1 MTPGKFPKVATRA
14 GDGGEIAFRRGT
26 SDLSLIYD
34 VLLKPGDKSEYW
46 LPPALQPRTILDIGG
61 NIGVASRYL
70 AHHVPSARVIAGTKW
85 IYGELHSD
93 GIAAAADFW
102 TLDYLSRCLYI
113 ETAKSVRK
121 RKYFFDAC
129 RRDLGTEFRDFRRYR

>member
-26 SDLSLIYD
+26 SDLGLIYD
-34 VLLKPGDKSEYW
+34 ILLKPGDKGENW

-61 NIGVASRYL
+61 NISVASCYL
-70 AHHVPSARVIAGTKW
+70 AHHVPSARVIAGAKW

-93 GIAAAADFW
+93 GIAGAADFW
-102 TLDYLSRCLYI
+102 TLNYLSRCLDI
-113 ETAKSVRK
+113 ETAKLVRK
-121 RKYFFDAC
+121 RNYFFDAC
-129 RRDLGTEFRDFRRYR
+129 R

>member
-26 SDLSLIYD
+26 SDLGLIYD
-34 VLLKPGDKSEYW
+34 ILLKPGDKGENW

-61 NIGVASRYL
+61 NIGVASCYL
-70 AHHVPSARVIAGTKW
+70 AHHVPSARVIAGAKW

-93 GIAAAADFW
+93 AIAAAAALR
-102 TLDYLSRCLYI
+102 TLDYLSHWFDI
-113 ETAKSVRK
+113 ETAKSVCK
-121 RKYFFDAC
+121 RNYFSDAC
-129 RRDLGTEFRDFRRYR
+129 RWDLGIEFRDFRRYR